1 MSRQNLDNAGWNVPR
16 ILWIVLVVALLIRLW
31 GIGHGLPFSYIN
43 DEYHE
48 VMRALQLG
56 AGSFNFDRIGKGG
69 FYLLLFVEYGV
80 YFVWLKLTGAVA
92 SAEEFAR
99 MFARD
104 PSAFYLMGRATAA
117 LCGVLTVAMLY
128 QVGRKAYSKSAGLLA
143 ALFLAINVLHID
155 LSRRIGVDV
164 PMVLLATVA
173 LYFAHGIVTTGRRT
187 DYLMAALFAALATTT
202 KLPGVLVLLPLLVA
216 HTYNVASI
224 GGGARTWIV
233 SRNLWLAA
241 AVFCAVLVVTNP
253 SIIFV
258 ADVLQYTFGST
269 PAVDDEVAE
278 SAVVVA
284 GAQTRPNL
292 YVFYFNAMADSMGW
306 PLMLLGLAGSAY
318 AFFRRAPADAMLLS
332 YAAVNYVVIASTN
345 SASLFYPRYALP
357 IIVVLVLLGGRALAE
372 LVHWRGRPHWAVLA
386 AVLAAL
392 LVMPAR
398 QAGMT
403 AYALTKP
410 DSRTLAKE
418 WFEANVPAG
427 SKVLI
432 EGGKIGAVRQSVPL
446 QDSREAM
453 QRRIEYFRAVEPRQA
468 EFLERKLAV
477 HEGVGYDLQLVRL
490 DSIDSLDFYTAQG
503 VEYFVVRPGTF
514 LRELRRS
521 GLGSASLLED
531 LRTDRRATLLK
542 RFEGDSP
549 EQIGPTIEIY
559 RLRRLPGDTPSTS
572 P

>member
-1 MSRQNLDNAGWNVPR
+1 M
-16 ILWIVLVVALLIRLW
+16 
-31 GIGHGLPFSYIN
+31 
-43 DEYHE
+43 
-48 VMRALQLG
+48 
-56 AGSFNFDRIGKGG
+56 
-69 FYLLLFVEYGV
+69 
-80 YFVWLKLTGAVA
+80 
-92 SAEEFAR
+92 

-128 QVGRKAYSKSAGLLA
+128 QVGRKAYSTSAGLLA
-143 ALFLAINVLHID
+143 ALFLTVNVLHID

-241 AVFCAVLVVTNP
+241 AVFCAVLIVTNP

-269 PAVDDEVAE
+269 PDVDDEVAE
-278 SAVVVA
+278 SAIAAA
-284 GAQTRPNL
+284 GALTRPNL
-292 YVFYFNAMADSMGW
+292 YVFYFNAMVDSMGW

-318 AFFRRAPADAMLLS
+318 ALVRRAPADVMLLS

-345 SASLFYPRYALP
+345 SATLFYPRYALP
-357 IIVVLVLLGGRALAE
+357 IIVVLVLLAGRVLAE
-372 LVHWRGRPHWAVLA
+372 LVQWRGRPHWAVLA

-392 LVMPAR
+392 LVVPAR

-403 AYALTKP
+403 AYALTTAGLPNPGQRVVRGQRSRRQQGADRGRQDRRRAGDGPAAGFARSHAAP
-410 DSRTLAKE
+410 DRV
-418 WFEANVPAG
+418 FPAG
-427 SKVLI
+427 RA
-432 EGGKIGAVRQSVPL
+432 EAGRVPRTGTR
-446 QDSREAM
+446 SPRG
-453 QRRIEYFRAVEPRQA
+453 RR
-468 EFLERKLAV
+468 L
-477 HEGVGYDLQLVRL
+477 RL
-490 DSIDSLDFYTAQG
+490 GIRPAGLD
-503 VEYFVVRPGTF
+503 R
-514 LRELRRS
+514 RRS
-521 GLGSASLLED
+521 TPT
-531 LRTDRRATLLK
+531 RRRA
-542 RFEGDSP
+542 S
-549 EQIGPTIEIY
+549 
-559 RLRRLPGDTPSTS
+559 STS
-572 P
+572 SCDPTHS

>member
-1 MSRQNLDNAGWNVPR
+1 MSRQNPDDAGWNVPR

-69 FYLLLFVEYGV
+69 FYLLLFVEYGL

-117 LCGVLTVAMLY
+117 LCGVLTVTMLY

-173 LYFAHGIVTTGRRT
+173 LYFALGIVTTGRRT
-187 DYLMAALFAALATTT
+187 DYLLAVLFAALATTT

-216 HTYNVASI
+216 HTYNVAST

-269 PAVDDEVAE
+269 PGVDDEVAE
-278 SAVVVA
+278 SAVAAADVL
-284 GAQTRPNL
+284 TRPNL
-292 YVFYFNAMADSMGW
+292 YVFYFDAMVDSMGW

-318 AFFRRAPADAMLLS
+318 ALIRRAPADVMLLS

-345 SASLFYPRYALP
+345 SASLYYPRYALP
-357 IIVVLVLLGGRALAE
+357 IIVVLVLLAGRVLAE
-372 LVHWRGRPHWAVLA
+372 LVQWRGRPHWAVLA

-392 LVMPAR
+392 LIVPAR

-446 QDSREAM
+446 QDSRAAM
-453 QRRIEYFRAVEPRQA
+453 QRRIEYFRTVEPRQA

-477 HEGVGYDLQLVRL
+477 HEGVGYDLQFVRL
-490 DSIDSLDFYTAQG
+490 DSIDSLDSYAAQG
-503 VEYFVVRPGTF
+503 VEYFVVRPHTF
-514 LRELRRS
+514 LRDLRRA
-521 GLGSASLLED
+521 GPGSATLLSD
-531 LRTDRRATLLK
+531 LRTDRRVTLLK
-542 RFEGDSP
+542 RFDGDSP

-559 RLRRLPGDTPSTS
+559 RLRSEPGDAPSKS